1 LIDVSVPVG
10 DAAPR
15 RTAGELLAAV
25 ESLRERQRREAAR
38 QAEAGRIAKLEA
50 LAQREDEAWR
60 EVDALIQR
68 SQAKAYD
75 EAVRLL
81 VKLKELAGYQ
91 RQEPVFEGHLEQ
103 ICDLYSRRWALMER
117 LRKAGLIPM
126 ETE

>member
-1 LIDVSVPVG
+1 VPVG